1 VTTWAFWWD
10 DVNVEHI
17 AEHGVE
23 PYEAEEVIDNR
34 QLLLRAREEKY
45 IAYGQTDAGRYLNE
59 MTQDDK
65 LPDFQTDDELA
76 AWLDSHDTSF
86 LMDTLEQANEA
97 LEVVRTKF
105 GTKDLDVRLKTEYV
119 EAIEELAERRGLP
132 YQALVQRWLLEKLNQ
147 EAPDLVTK

>member
-1 VTTWAFWWD
+1 MTSTSSTLLNTAS
-10 DVNVEHI
+10 NL
-17 AEHGVE
+17 
-23 PYEAEEVIDNR
+23 YEAEEVIDHR

-76 AWLDSHDTSF
+76 AWLDSHDTSL
-86 LMDTLEQANEA
+86 LMDTLEQVNEA

-105 GTKDLDVRLKTEYV
+105 GTKHLDVRLKTEYV

>member
-1 VTTWAFWWD
+1 
-10 DVNVEHI
+10 
-17 AEHGVE
+17 
-23 PYEAEEVIDNR
+23 
-34 QLLLRAREEKY
+34 
-45 IAYGQTDAGRYLNE
+45 

-76 AWLDSHDTSF
+76 AWLDSHDTSL

-105 GTKDLDVRLKTEYV
+105 GTKHLDVRLKTEYV